1 MGSSS
6 ARKRF
11 AALKGEV
18 TALGLVRSGSLVRRY
33 VACGRPSCRCMA
45 ETPLLHGP
53 YYEWSGKLGG
63 KTRTLRLSEQ
73 QAKLCAEW
81 IGNDKRL
88 KQLLRQMEQ
97 LGLEETD
104 RILAAASDS

>member
-1 MGSSS
+1 MESSN

-11 AALKGEV
+11 DALKKEVAALGF
-18 TALGLVRSGSLVRRY
+18 VRSGSLVRRY
-33 VACGRPSCRCMA
+33 MPCGHPSCRCMA

-63 KTRTLRLSEQ
+63 KTRTLRLSEK
-73 QAKLCAEW
+73 QARLCAEW
-81 IGNDKRL
+81 IGNHKRL

-97 LGLEETD
+97 LSLEETD
-104 RILAAASDS
+104 RILAAASGS